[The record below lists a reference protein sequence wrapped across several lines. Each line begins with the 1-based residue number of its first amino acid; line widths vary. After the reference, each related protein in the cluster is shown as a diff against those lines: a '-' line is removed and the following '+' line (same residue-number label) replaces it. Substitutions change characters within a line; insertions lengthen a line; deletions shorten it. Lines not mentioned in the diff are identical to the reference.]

1 METCK
6 IYTSINQSET
16 EGCSQ
21 WVFDNT
27 QQYWGTTLNMKVMFF
42 TLTKSPI
49 VLPPSLYFNN
59 N

>member
-16 EGCSQ
+16 EECSQ

-27 QQYWGTTLNMKVMFF
+27 QHWGKTLNMEVSYHEAVEFF
-42 TLTKSPI
+42 S
-49 VLPPSLYFNN
+49 
-59 N
+59 